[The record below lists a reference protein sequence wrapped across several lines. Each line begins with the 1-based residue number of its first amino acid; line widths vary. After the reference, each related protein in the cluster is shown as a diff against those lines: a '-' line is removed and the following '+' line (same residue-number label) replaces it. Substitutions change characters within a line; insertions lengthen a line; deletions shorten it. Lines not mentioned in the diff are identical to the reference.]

1 MDRKHI
7 FFVTGS
13 LAVLALALAVVLMSV
28 PALRELGRGVGVG
41 DFGSGES
48 TLRRSGAERVGAF
61 SSEAEFRNYL
71 AQAKSLGVGSSVGGL
86 GVGMETVSFA
96 APATTNVA
104 KDASGF
110 GSARTSPR
118 VSETNVRTEGVD
130 EPDIVKT
137 DGSNIYYS
145 REARYLYRGGP
156 EPIPMLTPATD
167 AATVSPG
174 SAGAGV
180 SEKAIGIVP
189 PMYQPESK
197 TDIYAVA
204 ESGDVSL
211 LGSIGK
217 TGETLLYGDTLVLFE
232 SSGRAVT
239 GYDISDKK
247 NPKERWTVPIGDDSM
262 LLEARKIGDRLY
274 LVERTWTNES
284 LPCPIRPFGAGQGM
298 PEVACTDIYRPTTPS
313 PADSIFTA
321 LTLDPTNGTVGDKVS
336 FVGSSGQSVVYMGA
350 ESLYVTYPKSAD
362 PVELLLGF
370 FRENGAG
377 LFSIGFLDRLEKLAG
392 YDIGIDAKLAELSRL
407 IGNEYLGKSQDE
419 QLRLQ
424 NEVANRMSDYGKK
437 HLRELGSTGIVK
449 ISLDGLEVGATG
461 AVAGSPLNDFSLD
474 ESDGNLRIATTSG
487 SRGEFYLSG
496 ISTSG
501 IQSENDVYV
510 LDRNLRKQGELL
522 GLGQGERIYSARFI
536 GDRGYLVTFKET
548 DPFYVLDLSDPE
560 HPKKTGELKI
570 PGYSSYLHPLGAHL
584 VLGIGRE
591 EGKVKLSLFD
601 VSNPANPRE
610 ISKYLLDEYW
620 SEATDDRRAF
630 LADPAH
636 KVFFVPGSQG
646 GYVLSYDG
654 NTLSLKAALAGTGV
668 RRALYIGDTLYVI
681 GDSAIVSYDENTW
694 DERGRLDIAR

>member
-1 MDRKHI
+1 MDRKHLLS
-7 FFVTGS
+7 VTGL
-13 LAVLALALAVVLMSV
+13 LAALVLLFTGVLASI
-28 PALRELGRGVGVG
+28 PAIRQLGKGIGVG
-41 DFGSGES
+41 DFGSGAS
-48 TLRRSGAERVGAF
+48 TLRGGSTERIGTF
-61 SSEAEFRNYL
+61 SSETEFRNYL
-71 AQAKSLGVGSSVGGL
+71 ARVKSLGSGISVGGL
-86 GVGMETVSFA
+86 GAGMETVSFA
-96 APATTNVA
+96 TPMATNVA

-110 GSARTSPR
+110 GSARTTLR

-137 DGSNIYYS
+137 DGNHIYYS

-156 EPIPMLTPATD
+156 EPIPMLMPATD
-167 AATVSPG
+167 AATVTSG
-174 SAGAGV
+174 SAGSGV
-180 SEKAIGIVP
+180 SEKMIGVVP
-189 PMYQPESK
+189 PVYQPESK

-204 ESGDVSL
+204 GSGDVSP

-232 SSGRAVT
+232 SSGRTVI
-239 GYDISDKK
+239 GYDISDRK

-262 LLEARKIGDRLY
+262 LLEARKAGDRLY

-298 PEVACTDIYRPTTPS
+298 PEIACTDIYRPATPS

-321 LTLDPTNGTVGDKVS
+321 FVLNPANGTVGDKVS
-336 FVGSSGQSVVYMGA
+336 FVGSSGQSVVYMGT
-350 ESLYVTYPKSAD
+350 ESLYVTYPKPAD

-424 NEVANRMSDYGKK
+424 NEVTNRMSDYGKK

-461 AVAGSPLNDFSLD
+461 AVAGNPLNDFSLD

-487 SRGEFYLSG
+487 GRGEFYLSG
-496 ISTSG
+496 ISTNG
-501 IQSENDVYV
+501 IQSENDVYI
-510 LDRNLRKQGELL
+510 LDKNLRKQGELL

-548 DPFYVLDLSDPE
+548 DPFYVLDLSDSE

-584 VLGIGRE
+584 VLGVGRE

-601 VSNPANPRE
+601 VSDPANPRE

-630 LADPAH
+630 LADTAH

-646 GYVLSYDG
+646 GYVLSYEG
-654 NTLSLKAALAGTGV
+654 NTLSLKVAVAGTSV

-694 DERGRLDIAR
+694 QKKGELNVR

>member
-1 MDRKHI
+1 M
-7 FFVTGS
+7 TGL
-13 LAVLALALAVVLMSV
+13 LAALVLLFTGVLASI
-28 PALRELGRGVGVG
+28 PAIRQLGNGVGTG
-41 DFGSGES
+41 ASGSGTS
-48 TLRRSGAERVGAF
+48 TLRGGSAERVGTF

-71 AQAKSLGVGSSVGGL
+71 AQAKSLGAGVSVGGF
-86 GVGMETVSFA
+86 GAGMEAVSFA
-96 APATTNVA
+96 TPMATSVA
-104 KDASGF
+104 KDASSTGA
-110 GSARTSPR
+110 ARTTPR

-137 DGSNIYYS
+137 DGNHIYYS
-145 REARYLYRGGP
+145 REARNLYRGGP
-156 EPIPMLTPATD
+156 EPMPMMAPATD
-167 AATVSPG
+167 TATVSSG

-180 SEKAIGIVP
+180 SEKMIGIVP
-189 PMYQPESK
+189 PIYQPESK

-204 ESGDVSL
+204 GSGDVSP

-217 TGETLLYGDTLVLFE
+217 TGETLLYDDTLVLFE
-232 SSGRAVT
+232 STGRSVT
-239 GYDISDKK
+239 GYDISDRK
-247 NPKERWTVPIGDDSM
+247 NPKERWSVPIGDDSM
-262 LLEARKIGDRLY
+262 LLEARKSGSRLY

-284 LPCPIRPFGAGQGM
+284 LPCPIRPLGAAQGM
-298 PEVACTDIYRPTTPS
+298 PEIACTDIYRPATPS

-321 LTLDPTNGTVGDKVS
+321 LELDPTNGTVGDKVS
-336 FVGSSGQSVVYMGA
+336 FVGSSGQSVVYMGTD
-350 ESLYVTYPKSAD
+350 SLYVTYPKPAD
-362 PVELLLGF
+362 PVGMLLGF

-377 LFSIGFLDRLEKLAG
+377 LFSIGFLDRLEKLSG

-407 IGNEYLGKSQDE
+407 IGNEFLGKSQDE

-424 NEVANRMSDYGKK
+424 NEVTNRMSDYGTK

-461 AVAGSPLNDFSLD
+461 AVAGTPLNDFSLD
-474 ESDGNLRIATTSG
+474 ESGGNLRIATTVG
-487 SRGEFYLSG
+487 GRGELYFSG

-501 IQSENDVYV
+501 IRSENDVYI
-510 LDRNLRKQGELL
+510 LDKNLRQMGELF

-560 HPKKTGELKI
+560 HPTKTGELKI

-591 EGKVKLSLFD
+591 DGKVKLSLFD
-601 VSNPANPRE
+601 VSDPANPQE
-610 ISKYLLDEYW
+610 ISKYLLNEYW

-636 KVFFVPGSQG
+636 KVFFIPGSQG
-646 GYVLSYDG
+646 GYVLSYEG
-654 NTLSLKAALAGTGV
+654 SMLSLKVAVSGQSI

-681 GDSAIVSYDENTW
+681 GDSAIVSYDENSW
-694 DERGRLDIAR
+694 QKKGELNVR